1 MGNSKRTE
9 TQKEKEKKETKMSTQ
24 QSYSLAPLILIAVVC
39 TLNLCLTITHEIE
52 HNNNQ
57 ISFPFRTVGVDSDTG
72 SASTSILKKE
82 FPDEYETIMA
92 AAYRNACEQEN
103 LLILFAIRKAE
114 NGPPGLEFGSMCQ
127 AGTDLDTQA
136 GWAAATIMKNRE
148 RWTKA
153 QDKLFGYK
161 GFIIFLGN
169 RYCPTSVDPQG
180 NINWIRNVTYW
191 YERFKNGI

>member
-1 MGNSKRTE
+1 M
-9 TQKEKEKKETKMSTQ
+9 KKKSV
-24 QSYSLAPLILIAVVC
+24 YPVLILSSISIIC
-39 TLNLCLTITHEIE
+39 CITVLSLIPLQ
-52 HNNNQ
+52 NNNQ
-57 ISFPFRTVGVDSDTG
+57 ISFPFSETVGVDSNTG
-72 SASTSILKKE
+72 SVSTSLLKKE
-82 FPDEYETIMA
+82 FPNEYEIILA
-92 AAYRNACEQEN
+92 AAHRNGCEQEN

-114 NGPPGLEFGSMCQ
+114 NGPSGLEFGVLCQ

-136 GWAAATIMKNRE
+136 GWAAATIMKNRK
-148 RWTKA
+148 RWTEA